1 MAKYPHS
8 MRKRNEL
15 CNSITHNTIELKNIS
30 KYYPNLPSS
39 TRLIYNTAGLSEEGW
54 LWEQIH
60 CVRD

>member
-1 MAKYPHS
+1 

-39 TRLIYNTAGLSEEGW
+39 TCLIYNTAGLSEEGW